1 MCLWY
6 VSVLAFYVIYG
17 NYMLDVGI
25 KSNVDIS
32 TLSVCILSTAA
43 ISKNYIVLTDCLC
56 IKN

>member
-1 MCLWY
+1 MCLCY

-32 TLSVCILSTAA
+32 MLSVCILSTAA
-43 ISKNYIVLTDCLC
+43 ISKNYNVLTDCLC